1 MSVSKSSEREEMDA
15 EALRLAALER
25 YDILDTP
32 REPAFDRVAH
42 LIRLIF
48 GVETAIVSLI
58 DGHRQWFKAA
68 EGNKVDELPVRDTF
82 CRHALLASAPLIV
95 TDAATDPRFKDSPL
109 VTGPIGL
116 RFYAGVAIT
125 TPDGHNVGTIC
136 AIDYVP
142 RSFSERE
149 SEILCAMARIV
160 TDELELRRLATTDGL
175 TGISTRRAFKEDA
188 NKYVALARRHRSQL
202 SAIAFDIDRF
212 KTINDTYGHA
222 AGDVVLKAVT
232 EVVGQTLRQSDLLGR
247 LGGEEFAVIL
257 PDTDAAGAMAVAE
270 KLRHAIAALAFPG
283 SRPPMRVTASLGVA
297 VLDPG
302 ADDLDALL
310 VKADEALYEAKGAG
324 RNRCLAWRGA
334 TVATTRQI
342 ERRRVLKAG
351 KLVFNDS
358 RSVIDGTVRSLWET
372 GAEVSVS
379 NSADVP
385 DEVTLEIP
393 SSGFRWRANV
403 ATRRPTSLELVFA

>member
-1 MSVSKSSEREEMDA
+1 
-15 EALRLAALER
+15 
-25 YDILDTP
+25 
-32 REPAFDRVAH
+32 
-42 LIRLIF
+42 
-48 GVETAIVSLI
+48 
-58 DGHRQWFKAA
+58 
-68 EGNKVDELPVRDTF
+68 
-82 CRHALLASAPLIV
+82 
-95 TDAATDPRFKDSPL
+95 
-109 VTGPIGL
+109 
-116 RFYAGVAIT
+116 
-125 TPDGHNVGTIC
+125 
-136 AIDYVP
+136 
-142 RSFSERE
+142 
-149 SEILCAMARIV
+149 
-160 TDELELRRLATTDGL
+160 
-175 TGISTRRAFKEDA
+175 
-188 NKYVALARRHRSQL
+188 
-202 SAIAFDIDRF
+202 
-212 KTINDTYGHA
+212 
-222 AGDVVLKAVT
+222 
-232 EVVGQTLRQSDLLGR
+232 
-247 LGGEEFAVIL
+247 
-257 PDTDAAGAMAVAE
+257 AMAVAE

-283 SRPPMRVTASLGVA
+283 SRPPMRVTASFGVA

-393 SSGFRWRANV
+393 SS
-403 ATRRPTSLELVFA
+403 